1 MHNRFQQPVMHFF
14 VKKVIFMSAEVA
26 AAKVAITVVSDK
38 RGRVA
43 IATILCSAIM
53 LFFLPLIVYMGVMS
67 NLGEVGIDTVQ
78 AQQMIVQNMSLEEK
92 AKLQHLENV
101 MVGISKEFQ
110 KRKLNNYTIKK
121 AQALYVC
128 ALYDAEKTDSDFITK
143 YADCFEQSETDDDLR
158 NAIFSAFG
166 VQINADEFN
175 NLMSVIKNTVIDID
189 LTDTDK
195 NNLDLVKW
203 AEFAYENKW
212 GYVWGSHGQVLTEKE
227 LIRLKGVFGSHVT
240 DKEAYIRSHWL
251 GRRTSDC
258 VGLIKGY
265 GWYDEESGTIKYGTN
280 GMKDVTADGM
290 FSAATEKGT
299 INTMPDIP
307 GLAVW
312 HQGHIGV
319 YIGNGY
325 VIHAANTYD
334 GVIKTQITSSGWTH
348 WLKVPYMNYI
358 EETDE

>member
-1 MHNRFQQPVMHFF
+1 MN
-14 VKKVIFMSAEVA
+14 AELVVTKAAVA
-26 AAKVAITVVSDK
+26 VASDK

-43 IATILCSAIM
+43 IATILCSIIM

-67 NLGEVGIDTVQ
+67 NFGEVEIDTVQ
-78 AQQMIVQNMSLEEK
+78 AQKMIVQNMSTEEK

-101 MVGISKEFQ
+101 MLGISKEFQ

-128 ALYDAEKTDSDFITK
+128 AFYDIEKIDSEFITK
-143 YADCFEQSETDDDLR
+143 YADCFEKAKDDTELLSLLG
-158 NAIFSAFG
+158 NTFG
-166 VQINADEFN
+166 TNISADEFN
-175 NLMSVIKNTVIDID
+175 NLMSVIKNTVIDIN

-227 LIRLKGVFGSHVT
+227 LNRLKGVFGSYVT

-251 GRRTSDC
+251 GRRTADC

-265 GWYDEESGTIKYGTN
+265 GWYNEESGTIKYGTN
-280 GMKDVTADGM
+280 GMADVTADGM

-299 INTMPDIP
+299 ISTMPDIP

-334 GVIKTQITSSGWTH
+334 GVIKTPITSSGWTH
-348 WLKVPYMNYI
+348 WLKVPYINYI
-358 EETDE
+358 EKTDE

>member
-325 VIHAANTYD
+325 VIHAANT
-334 GVIKTQITSSGWTH
+334 
-348 WLKVPYMNYI
+348 
-358 EETDE
+358 

>member
-1 MHNRFQQPVMHFF
+1 
-14 VKKVIFMSAEVA
+14 MSAEIA
-26 AAKVAITVVSDK
+26 AAKAVAAVASDK
-38 RGRVA
+38 RGRTA
-43 IATILCSAIM
+43 MATIICSVIM
-53 LFFLPLIVYMGVMS
+53 LFLMPLIVYMGVMS
-67 NLGEVGIDTVQ
+67 NMSEIEIDTTQ
-78 AQQMIVQNMSLEEK
+78 AQESIVQNMSTEEK
-92 AKLQHLENV
+92 AKLEHLESV
-101 MVGISKEFQ
+101 MINISNEFQ
-110 KRKLNNYTIKK
+110 KRELDNLTVKK

-128 ALYDAEKTDSDFITK
+128 AFYDVDKSDSDFISK

-166 VQINADEFN
+166 VQIDTDEFN

-189 LTDTDK
+189 LSRTDK

-203 AEFAYENKW
+203 SEFAYDNNW

-227 LIRLKGVFGSHVT
+227 LNRLKSVFGSHVT
-240 DKEAYIRSHWL
+240 DKEDYIRSHWL
-251 GRRTSDC
+251 CKRTSDC

-265 GWYDEESGTIKYGTN
+265 GWYDDTSGTINYGTN
-280 GMKDVTADGM
+280 GMQDVTADGM

-299 INTMPDIP
+299 IETMPDIP

-334 GVIKTQITSSGWTH
+334 GVIKTPITSSGWTH
-348 WLKVPYMNYI
+348 WLKVPYVNYV
-358 EETDE
+358 EEQE

>member
-1 MHNRFQQPVMHFF
+1 
-14 VKKVIFMSAEVA
+14 MSAEVA
-26 AAKVAITVVSDK
+26 AVKAVAAVASDK
-38 RGRVA
+38 RGRIA
-43 IATILCSAIM
+43 IATILCSIVM

-67 NLGEVGIDTVQ
+67 NLGEMEIDTVQ
-78 AQQMIVQNMSLEEK
+78 AQQMIVQNMSAEEK
-92 AKLQHLENV
+92 AKLEHLESV
-101 MVGISKEFQ
+101 MTNISKEFQ
-110 KRKLNNYTIKK
+110 KRKLDNLTVKK
-121 AQALYVC
+121 AQALYAC
-128 ALYDAEKTDSDFITK
+128 ALYNAEKSDSDFISK

-158 NAIFSAFG
+158 NAVFSAFG
-166 VQINADEFN
+166 VQIDAYEFN

-189 LTDTDK
+189 LSGTDK

-203 AEFAYENKW
+203 AEFAYDNGW

-227 LIRLKGVFGSHVT
+227 LNRLKGVFGSYVT
-240 DKEAYIRSHWL
+240 DKEDYIRSHWL
-251 GRRTSDC
+251 GERTSDC

-265 GWYDEESGTIKYGTN
+265 GWYDDTSGTIKYGTN

-312 HQGHIGV
+312 HKGHIGV

-334 GVIKTQITSSGWTH
+334 GVIKTPITSSGWTH
-348 WLKVPYMNYI
+348 WLKVPYINYV
-358 EETDE
+358 EEQE

>member
-1 MHNRFQQPVMHFF
+1 MG
-14 VKKVIFMSAEVA
+14 AEVA
-26 AAKVAITVVSDK
+26 AAKAVAAVTSDK
-38 RGRVA
+38 RGRTA
-43 IATILCSAIM
+43 IATIICAVIM
-53 LFFLPLIVYMGVMS
+53 LFFLPLIAYMGVISNMS
-67 NLGEVGIDTVQ
+67 EIEIDTAQ
-78 AQQMIVQNMSLEEK
+78 AQESIVQNMSAEEK
-92 AKLQHLENV
+92 AKLEHLESV
-101 MVGISKEFQ
+101 MTGISDEFK
-110 KRKLNNYTIKK
+110 KRKLNNYTVKK

-128 ALYDAEKTDSDFITK
+128 ALYNTEKSDSDFISK

-158 NAIFSAFG
+158 NAVFSAFG
-166 VQINADEFN
+166 VQINADEWG

-203 AEFAYENKW
+203 AQFAYDNGW

-227 LIRLKGVFGSHVT
+227 LNRLKGVFGSHVT
-240 DKEAYIRSHWL
+240 DKEDYIRSHWL
-251 GRRTSDC
+251 GKRTSDC

-265 GWYDEESGTIKYGTN
+265 GWYDDTSGTIKYGTN
-280 GMKDVTADGM
+280 GMQDVTADGM

-312 HQGHIGV
+312 HEGHIGV

-334 GVIKTQITSSGWTH
+334 GVIKTPITSSGWTH
-348 WLKVPYMNYI
+348 WLKVPYINYV
-358 EETDE
+358 EEQE

>member
-1 MHNRFQQPVMHFF
+1 MN
-14 VKKVIFMSAEVA
+14 AELVA
-26 AAKVAITVVSDK
+26 TKAAVAVASDK

-43 IATILCSAIM
+43 IATILCSIIM

-67 NLGEVGIDTVQ
+67 NFGEVEIDTVQ
-78 AQQMIVQNMSLEEK
+78 AQKMIVQNMSTEEK

-101 MVGISKEFQ
+101 MLGISKEFQ

-128 ALYDAEKTDSDFITK
+128 AFYDIEKIDSEFITK
-143 YADCFEQSETDDDLR
+143 YADCFEKAKDDTELLSLLG
-158 NAIFSAFG
+158 NTFG
-166 VQINADEFN
+166 TNISADEFN
-175 NLMSVIKNTVIDID
+175 NLMSVIKNTDIDIN
-189 LTDTDK
+189 LTDTDR

-227 LIRLKGVFGSHVT
+227 LNRLKGVFGSYVT

-251 GRRTSDC
+251 GRRTADC

-265 GWYDEESGTIKYGTN
+265 GWFNEESGTIKYGTN
-280 GMKDVTADGM
+280 GMADVTADGM

-299 INTMPDIP
+299 ISTMPDIP

-334 GVIKTQITSSGWTH
+334 GVIKTPITSSGWTH
-348 WLKVPYMNYI
+348 WLKVPYINYI
-358 EETDE
+358 EKTDE

>member
-128 ALYDAEKTDSDFITK
+128 ALYDADKTDSDFITK
-143 YADCFEQSETDDDLR
+143 YAECFEQSETDDDLR

-334 GVIKTQITSSGWTH
+334 GVIKTPITSSGWTH
-348 WLKVPYMNYI
+348 WLKVPYINYI

>member
-1 MHNRFQQPVMHFF
+1 MN
-14 VKKVIFMSAEVA
+14 AELVA
-26 AAKVAITVVSDK
+26 TKAAVAVASDK

-43 IATILCSAIM
+43 IATILCSIIM

-67 NLGEVGIDTVQ
+67 NFGEVEIDTVQ
-78 AQQMIVQNMSLEEK
+78 AQKMIVQNMSTEEK

-101 MVGISKEFQ
+101 MLGISKEFQ

-128 ALYDAEKTDSDFITK
+128 AFYDIEKIDSEFITK
-143 YADCFEQSETDDDLR
+143 YADCFEKAKDDTELLSLLG
-158 NAIFSAFG
+158 NTFG
-166 VQINADEFN
+166 TNISADEFN
-175 NLMSVIKNTVIDID
+175 NLMSVIKNTVIDIN

-227 LIRLKGVFGSHVT
+227 LNRLKGVFGSYVT

-251 GRRTSDC
+251 GRRTADC

-265 GWYDEESGTIKYGTN
+265 GWYNEESGTIKYVTN
-280 GMKDVTADGM
+280 GMADVTADGM

-299 INTMPDIP
+299 ISTMPDIP

-334 GVIKTQITSSGWTH
+334 GVIKTPITSSGWTH
-348 WLKVPYMNYI
+348 WLKVPYINYI
-358 EETDE
+358 EKTDE

>member
-1 MHNRFQQPVMHFF
+1 
-14 VKKVIFMSAEVA
+14 MSAEVA
-26 AAKVAITVVSDK
+26 AAKAVAAVASDK
-38 RGRVA
+38 RGRTA
-43 IATILCSAIM
+43 IATIICSVIM
-53 LFFLPLIVYMGVMS
+53 LFLMPLIVYMGVISNMS
-67 NLGEVGIDTVQ
+67 EIEIDTAQ
-78 AQQMIVQNMSLEEK
+78 AQESIVQNISAEEK
-92 AKLQHLENV
+92 AKLEHLESV
-101 MVGISKEFQ
+101 MTNISKEFQ
-110 KRKLNNYTIKK
+110 KRELDNLTVKK
-121 AQALYVC
+121 AQALYAC
-128 ALYDAEKTDSDFITK
+128 ALYNTEKSDSDFIST
-143 YADCFEQSETDDDLR
+143 YAVCFEQSETDDDLR
-158 NAIFSAFG
+158 NAVFSAFG
-166 VQINADEFN
+166 VQIDADEFN

-189 LTDTDK
+189 LSGTDK

-203 AEFAYENKW
+203 AEFAYDNNW

-227 LIRLKGVFGSHVT
+227 LNRLKNVFGSHVT
-240 DKEAYIRSHWL
+240 DKEDYIRSHWL
-251 GRRTSDC
+251 CKRTSDC

-265 GWYDEESGTIKYGTN
+265 GWYDDTSGTIKYGTN

-334 GVIKTQITSSGWTH
+334 GVIKTSITSGGWTH
-348 WLKVPYMNYI
+348 WLKVPYINYI
-358 EETDE
+358 DETEENTE

>member
-1 MHNRFQQPVMHFF
+1 
-14 VKKVIFMSAEVA
+14 MSAEVA
-26 AAKVAITVVSDK
+26 VAKAAVAVASDK

-43 IATILCSAIM
+43 IATILCAIIM

-67 NLGEVGIDTVQ
+67 NLGEIEIDTVQ
-78 AQQMIVQNMSLEEK
+78 AQQMIVQNMSAEEK
-92 AKLQHLENV
+92 AKLEHLESV
-101 MVGISKEFQ
+101 MINISNEFQ
-110 KRKLNNYTIKK
+110 KRELDNLTVKK

-128 ALYDAEKTDSDFITK
+128 AFYNVDKSDSDFISK

-158 NAIFSAFG
+158 NAVFSAFG
-166 VQINADEFN
+166 VQIGADEFN

-189 LTDTDK
+189 LSGTDK

-203 AEFAYENKW
+203 AEFAYDNGW

-227 LIRLKGVFGSHVT
+227 LNRLKSVFGSHVT
-240 DKEAYIRSHWL
+240 EKEEYIRNNWL
-251 GRRTSDC
+251 GKRTSDC

-265 GWYDEESGTIKYGTN
+265 GWYDNDTGSIKYGTN
-280 GMKDVTADGM
+280 GMQDVTANGM
-290 FSAATEKGT
+290 FAAATEKVT

-312 HQGHIGV
+312 HEGHIGV

-325 VIHAANTYD
+325 VIHAANTYA
-334 GVIKTQITSSGWTH
+334 GVIKTPITSSGWTH
-348 WLKVPYMNYI
+348 WLKVPYINYI
-358 EETDE
+358 DETKNT